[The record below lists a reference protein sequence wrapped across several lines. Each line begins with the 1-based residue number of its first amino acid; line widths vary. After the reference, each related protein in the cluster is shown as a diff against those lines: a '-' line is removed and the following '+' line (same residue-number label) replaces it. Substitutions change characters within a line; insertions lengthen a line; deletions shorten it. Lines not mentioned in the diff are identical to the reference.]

1 MAIEIKETTSKSDIK
16 KSVLFQF
23 ELYKDNP
30 YFVPQLIRDEVE
42 TLSKKNPAT
51 ELSDMKVFLAYRSGK
66 IVGRIVGIINH
77 PANKKWGSKN
87 IRFGWIEM
95 VNDFE
100 VASALFRAVEKM
112 GKEAGMETITGP
124 HGFCD
129 LDMQGMLVEGFD
141 KLATIASY
149 YHHPYYKELTEKYG
163 FVKDVDYLEYLSTVP
178 KELPEQMIKVA
189 EWIQRKGNYK
199 LLQYD
204 KVSDYKKRGKEL
216 FALLEE
222 SFSELYGTVPLS
234 DKQIDYYINKYISYI
249 DKNFLKIVVTE
260 KDEMIGFLITMPNLS
275 KAYQKAK
282 GKLFPFGIFYLLQGM
297 KNREVLDFYFMGVKR
312 EYRQKGVDVL
322 MASEIVKEA
331 IKHNFKYAESNQEL
345 EWNNRVQSQWKF
357 FNPVMHKRR
366 RIYKKNIDI

>member
-1 MAIEIKETTSKSDIK
+1 MSVDIKEVTSKSEIK

-51 ELSDMKVFLAYRSGK
+51 ELSDMKVFLAYRDGK

-77 PANKKWGSKN
+77 PANKKWGTKN

-95 VNDFE
+95 INDFE
-100 VASALFRAVEKM
+100 VTSALFNAVEKM

-149 YHHPYYKELTEKYG
+149 YHHPYYSELTERYG
-163 FVKDVDYLEYLSTVP
+163 FTKDVDYLEYFSTTP
-178 KELPEQMIKVA
+178 AELPEQLLKVA
-189 EWIQRKGNYK
+189 EWIQRKGNYR
-199 LLQYD
+199 LLKYN
-204 KVSDYKKRGKEL
+204 KVSEYKKRGKEL
-216 FALLEE
+216 FNLLEE

-234 DKQIDYYINKYISYI
+234 NKQVDYYINKYISFI
-249 DKNFLKIVVTE
+249 DKNLIKIVVTE

-282 GKLFPFGIFYLLQGM
+282 GKLLPLGIFHLLKGM
-297 KNREVLDFYFMGVKR
+297 KNREVLDFYFMGVKK
-312 EYRQKGVDVL
+312 EYRGKGIDVL
-322 MASEIVKEA
+322 MAAEIVKTA
-331 IKHNFKYAESNQEL
+331 IELGFKHAESNQEL
-345 EWNNRVQSQWKF
+345 EWNNRIQSQWKF
-357 FNPVMHKRR
+357 FNPVLHKRR